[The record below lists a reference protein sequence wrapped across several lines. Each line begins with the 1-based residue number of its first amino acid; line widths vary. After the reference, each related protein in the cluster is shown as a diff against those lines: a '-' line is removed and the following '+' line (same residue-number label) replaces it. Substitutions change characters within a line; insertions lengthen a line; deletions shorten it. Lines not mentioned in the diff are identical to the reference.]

1 MITGHGPTPAES
13 ARSSLDPR
21 ARLLEWRAR
30 GSSDDLG
37 GYPTISRTAARR
49 SRACGA
55 PSPWRA
61 STPSAAR
68 EFPRVQRPGRVGWAG
83 RAGKGGW
90 RISFGCVGAGA
101 RMGNGVIAPLQ
112 DGRGVGRRVKD
123 KRQPPFPNVR
133 TLTMNSD
140 TGESLG
146 PVVVPAGSLP
156 VAAARPRAPAD
167 PPRSAGARY
176 RSEAPPGS
184 ATRPRARR
192 GTLAPRLRPAA
203 RRDTPALDGAP
214 LPTWGAAGTG
224 RGYTRTEADAP

>member
-1 MITGHGPTPAES
+1 MAPLRPSPRDRHLTREHVCWSDVLAGQVTISAVTRRSRGPRPDAL
-13 ARSSLDPR
+13 ARAAPR
-21 ARLLEWRAR
+21 VPGGRRRLRRR
-30 GSSDDLG
+30 GSS
-37 GYPTISRTAARR
+37 
-49 SRACGA
+49 RAC
-55 PSPWRA
+55 
-61 STPSAAR
+61 SA
-68 EFPRVQRPGRVGWAG
+68 PGRVGWAG